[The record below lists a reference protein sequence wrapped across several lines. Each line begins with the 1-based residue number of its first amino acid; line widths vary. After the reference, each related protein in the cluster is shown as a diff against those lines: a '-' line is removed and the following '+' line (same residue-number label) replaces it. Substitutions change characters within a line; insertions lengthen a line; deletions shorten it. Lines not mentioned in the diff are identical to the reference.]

1 MQIFTRSTNKLNVIP
16 YRYTFTRKCFPKSL
30 RSWTLVRRS
39 RDWNEKSFL
48 KRSQR
53 TVLALSTLN
62 ETANDSFKIS
72 GVSIFQYHL
81 LPSREWIDTK
91 GKWKRDDQELRLTK
105 AERNSI
111 SAGSWSLRG
120 YFFKL
125 FHTDLF
131 YPFVVIRYILHII
144 CF

>member
-1 MQIFTRSTNKLNVIP
+1 MQIFTRSTNKLSLIP
-16 YRYTFTRKCFPKSL
+16 YRYTFVCKCFSKSL
-30 RSWTLVRRS
+30 RSWTLVRKS
-39 RDWNEKSFL
+39 RGWNEKSFL
-48 KRSQR
+48 KRSQHS
-53 TVLALSTLN
+53 VLALSTLS

-72 GVSIFQYHL
+72 AVSIFQYHL

-91 GKWKRDDQELRLTK
+91 GKWKRDDQGLRLTK

-120 YFFKL
+120 YLFGH

-131 YPFVVIRYILHII
+131 YLFVIIRYILHMT